1 MALLP
6 YTIHKKK
13 LLLSYL
19 LFLIMKEQEITEK
32 KKLKGIQLKTIK
44 GFIYLYTTYKWLL
57 ELTVNRYD
65 WSKKKK
71 KISRIMSLSEY

>member
-32 KKLKGIQLKTIK
+32 KKIERHSIENDKR
-44 GFIYLYTTYKWLL
+44 IYLFVHNIQVTSGANCQQIWL
-57 ELTVNRYD
+57 
-65 WSKKKK
+65 KQKK